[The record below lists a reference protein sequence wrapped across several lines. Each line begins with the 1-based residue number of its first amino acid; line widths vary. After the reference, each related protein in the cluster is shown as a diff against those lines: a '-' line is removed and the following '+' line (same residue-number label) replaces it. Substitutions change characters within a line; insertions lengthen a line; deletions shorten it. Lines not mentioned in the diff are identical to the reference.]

1 MFDKAVDGLSW
12 YEYSRHASSVL
23 VYYMRSYDHILQRL
37 DERELLDTL
46 TLGQL
51 VDFTNTLYDEWPLR
65 EQHRGTGNPLSTD
78 SGRMNSLDI
87 LSANIPLAERMM
99 YIALDTRFLKDRFPI
114 QLRLAR
120 DHVKKKVKNSDLRSE
135 LLP

>member
-65 EQHRGTGNPLSTD
+65 GQGRGAGHPLSSD

-87 LSANIPLAERMM
+87 LSTDIPLAERMM
-99 YIALDTRFLKDRFPI
+99 YIALDTRFLKDRFSL
-114 QLRLAR
+114 QLKLAR
-120 DHVKKKVKNSDLRSE
+120 DHVRKKVMALVR
-135 LLP
+135 PG